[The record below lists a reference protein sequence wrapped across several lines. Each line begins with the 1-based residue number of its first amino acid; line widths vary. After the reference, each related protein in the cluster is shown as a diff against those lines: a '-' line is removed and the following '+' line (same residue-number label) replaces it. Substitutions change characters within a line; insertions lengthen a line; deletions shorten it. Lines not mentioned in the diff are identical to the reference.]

1 MKKLYLIVALVF
13 IASASFGQLVINEVL
28 YDPSN
33 EALDGDA
40 NGDGAYDQE
49 EDTFIEFVNTGS
61 TNFDASGYEIWD
73 DAAEAEPKFV
83 FPEGTFVPPGGALVV
98 FGGGTLTGDFG
109 GAVIFTTDNE
119 DGMNFNNS
127 GEVIVIRDDEG
138 NDVLTFD
145 SDALSNNPN
154 ESYTRNPDVTGEF
167 EQHGDNT
174 PILFSPGTMI
184 DGMPFNTA
192 FVVESITVQGEGGAT
207 SIDTD
212 GGTLQM
218 EAMVMPDFASDQ
230 SVTWSITS
238 GEDVADISGSGL
250 LSALSDGTV
259 EVTATAN
266 DGSGVS
272 GSAEI
277 TVTNNE
283 SVLVESIIVQ
293 GEGGAT
299 SIDTQG
305 GTLQM
310 EAMVMPASADDQ
322 SVTWSITSGE
332 NVASISDSGLLTAME
347 DGTVEVTATANDGS
361 GVSGSAE
368 ITVTNQS
375 IGIEENAQVEL
386 SVYPN
391 PAQNFINVSSSENVK
406 SIQVIDLRGKTV
418 LDAAV
423 IGEKVDVSKLEEGVY
438 LLKAFSNVGVSTSR
452 FIKL

>member
-1 MKKLYLIVALVF
+1 MMKKLYLLFALVF

-49 EDTFIEFVNTGS
+49 EDTFIEFINTGT
-61 TNFDASGYEIWD
+61 TNFNASGYEIWD
-73 DAAEAEPKFV
+73 DLAEGEPKYV
-83 FPEGTFVPPGGALVV
+83 IPDETWIPPGGALVV

-109 GAVIFTTDNE
+109 GAVLLTTENA
-119 DGMNFNNS
+119 DGLNFNNS
-127 GEVIVIRDDEG
+127 GEVIVIRDNEG
-138 NDVLTFD
+138 NEILTFD

-154 ESYTRNPDVTGEF
+154 ESYTRNPDITGDF

-184 DGMPFNTA
+184 DGTPFNTA
-192 FVVESITVQGEGGAT
+192 FVVESIT
-207 SIDTD
+207 
-212 GGTLQM
+212 
-218 EAMVMPDFASDQ
+218 
-230 SVTWSITS
+230 
-238 GEDVADISGSGL
+238 
-250 LSALSDGTV
+250 
-259 EVTATAN
+259 
-266 DGSGVS
+266 
-272 GSAEI
+272 
-277 TVTNNE
+277 
-283 SVLVESIIVQ
+283 VQ

-310 EAMVMPASADDQ
+310 EAMVMPDFADDQ
-322 SVTWSITSGE
+322 SVTWSVTSGE

-347 DGTVEVTATANDGS
+347 DGTVEVTATANDDS
-361 GVSGSAE
+361 GITGSAE

-391 PAQNFINVSSSENVK
+391 PAQNFITVKASENVNF
-406 SIQVIDLRGKTV
+406 IQVINLRGKTV
-418 LDAAV
+418 LEAPVA
-423 IGEKVDVSKLEEGVY
+423 GEKVDVSKLQEGVY
-438 LLKAFSNVGVSTSR
+438 LLKAFSNGNVSTSR